1 MFELAPLTNLLI
13 ILDVEEEEEANEAH
27 DAESDEDEHHVDSD
41 DLLLPWSCCASM
53 WLKQQE
59 EIEKRLNEPEALA
72 NTIRHRLMAK
82 NQVREKCTDG
92 NTTIISPFLAI
103 KVSKMTFTYNLQLY
117 WILMSAVTP
126 SFS

>member
-1 MFELAPLTNLLI
+1 MATLTNLLI

-27 DAESDEDEHHVDSD
+27 DDESDEGEHHVDSD

-53 WLKQQE
+53 WLRQQE

-82 NQVREKCTDG
+82 NQVRDRRIQSQVFPKNSIFG
-92 NTTIISPFLAI
+92 NQS
-103 KVSKMTFTYNLQLY
+103 Q
-117 WILMSAVTP
+117 
-126 SFS
+126 

>member
-1 MFELAPLTNLLI
+1 MATLTNLLI
-13 ILDVEEEEEANEAH
+13 ILDVEEVNEAH

-82 NQVREKCTDG
+82 NQVSEKCTDG

-103 KVSKMTFTYNLQLY
+103 KVSRMTFTYNC
-117 WILMSAVTP
+117 IG
-126 SFS
+126 F

>member
-1 MFELAPLTNLLI
+1 MFELATLINLLI

-82 NQVREKCTDG
+82 NQV
-92 NTTIISPFLAI
+92 SPFLVI
-103 KVSKMTFTYNLQLY
+103 DVSKMTFTYNLQLY
-117 WILMSAVTP
+117 WILMSTVTP

>member
-1 MFELAPLTNLLI
+1 MRPNFSFFHTVTLCKIIFWQKNSYKFSHCELATLTNLFI

-27 DAESDEDEHHVDSD
+27 DAEADEDEHHVDSD

-82 NQVREKCTDG
+82 NQVRE
-92 NTTIISPFLAI
+92 
-103 KVSKMTFTYNLQLY
+103 
-117 WILMSAVTP
+117 
-126 SFS
+126 